1 MGFKKDVG
9 LQLQGNFQDYVQNNE
24 HQIRPRYKR
33 GLATST
39 YALILFSLLCLT
51 ENHLNAQVHP
61 KLEEARGEF
70 LNQNHE
76 KVIKLVRP
84 LVEPR
89 SVLASEKEEAEAY
102 KMLGVSYWWLKKP
115 KASEA
120 SFLVLL
126 GMKPDAKLNAA
137 VHPAG
142 VIKFFKNIKEKL
154 KHKPQEIRKRQ
165 TRELEVCRKKLSSA
179 KSRIQKL
186 KDSAVVTTII
196 ERPLWLSF
204 IPFGVGQF
212 NNGDRTKGWIF
223 FSLETALVLANLT
236 SYILAETP
244 WVRNGPGSTVRDD
257 EKSIRR
263 ARNVQIS
270 QITTGSLFIGV
281 AAAGIIEA
289 LISYQSRTVRTRPV
303 KIEEPETESTQKQKS
318 RSQSKLW
325 KRLQI
330 RPSPLPGGGGIGVS
344 FDF

>member
-1 MGFKKDVG
+1 M
-9 LQLQGNFQDYVQNNE
+9 QNNE

-33 GLATST
+33 GLAPST
-39 YALILFSLLCLT
+39 YAFILFSVVCLT
-51 ENHLNAQVHP
+51 AGDLSAQIHP

-89 SVLASEKEEAEAY
+89 SILSSEKEEAEAY
-102 KMLGVSYWWLKKP
+102 KMLGISYWWLKKP

-126 GMKPDAKLNAA
+126 GMKPNAELNAA

-142 VIKFFKNIKEKL
+142 VIEFFQSIKDKL
-154 KHKPQEIRKRQ
+154 KSKPQEIRIRQ
-165 TRELEVCRKKLSSA
+165 TRELEICRKKLSSA
-179 KSRIQKL
+179 KTRIRKL

-212 NNGDRTKGWIF
+212 NNGDKTKGWIF

-263 ARNVQIS
+263 ARNIQIS

-289 LISYQSRTVRTRPV
+289 LISYKSRTVKTKPV
-303 KIEEPETESTQKQKS
+303 NIEEPETESTKIQKA
-318 RSQSKLW
+318 RSKRKLW

-330 RPSPLPGGGGIGVS
+330 HPSPLPGGGGIGVS